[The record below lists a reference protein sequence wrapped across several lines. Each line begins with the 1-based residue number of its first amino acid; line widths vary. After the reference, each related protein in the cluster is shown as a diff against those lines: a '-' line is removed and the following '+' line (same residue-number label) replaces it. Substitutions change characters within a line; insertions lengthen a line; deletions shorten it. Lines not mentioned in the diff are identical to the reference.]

1 MYFFS
6 NYNNLIVIEN
16 FIKIFPKYIK
26 NIYYYNKKDILLN
39 LKSNCNENDKN
50 FKFFFYCLKNFNFF
64 FFKQLIDITVVDFLK
79 KNYRFSIYYTLL
91 SLFNNKNLI
100 FKFDLISKNNN
111 LIYSINS
118 LNDIFKSSIWLE
130 REVWDMYGIFFFN
143 NLDLR
148 RILTDYGFK
157 SFPLRKDFPLVGYLE
172 LTFNIL
178 TKSLKYI
185 NIELNQNFRKFNF
198 INSWEVL

>member
-1 MYFFS
+1 MYLS
-6 NYNNLIVIEN
+6 LNYTNLIIIEN

-26 NIYYYNKKDILLN
+26 SIYYFNKKDILLS
-39 LKSNCNENDKN
+39 LKSEINLNKN
-50 FKFFFYCLKNFNFF
+50 FKFFFNCLKNLNYF
-64 FFKQLIDITVVDFLK
+64 FFKQLIDITIIDFLK
-79 KNYRFSIYYTLL
+79 KKCRFSIYYTLL
-91 SLFNNKNLI
+91 SLYNNKNLI
-100 FKFDLISKNNN
+100 FKIDIKSKKNN
-111 LIYSINS
+111 LIYTVNS

-130 REVWDMYGIFFFN
+130 REVWDMYGIFFFEN
-143 NLDLR
+143 IDLR

-198 INSWEVL
+198 INSWESL